1 MRQLWLVFAQ
11 TVTVA
16 VAALFVVTTLK
27 PDWIGTRSF
36 PMQPATVTIVQAPE
50 RLTVAAAP
58 GSYAEAA
65 GRSMHAVVH
74 IFTSRDTL
82 TAGPPLRDDPLS
94 RHFFGDRDEGGQ
106 QAPSGRGSGVI
117 VSPDGLVLTNNHVI
131 DAADGIEIALNDG
144 RKYPARLIG
153 RDPETDLAVLRLQGA
168 AELPFITFSSPESL
182 QVGDVVLA
190 IGNPF
195 GVGQTVTMG
204 IVSALGRTRLGIST
218 FENYIQ
224 TDAAINPGNS
234 GGALV
239 DANGNLVG
247 INTAIYSSTGGSLG
261 IGFAIPVSLASK
273 VLEQIVASGEV
284 TRGWVGVEIQEI
296 TRDLALSFGLKNT
309 AGALISGVL
318 RGSPAEKAGI
328 RPGDIVVELDG
339 RAVIGA
345 REMLEMV
352 AELAPGQRT
361 PFKLRRSGGEV
372 EVAVGIGR
380 RPTPSANRRP

>member
-27 PDWIGTRSF
+27 PDWIGVRTF
-36 PMQPATVTIVQAPE
+36 PRQPATVTIVQAPE
-50 RLTVAAAP
+50 NVTRVSAP

-74 IFTSRDTL
+74 IFTSRDTR
-82 TAGPPLRDDPLS
+82 TAAAPLRDDPLF
-94 RHFFGDRDEGGQ
+94 RHFFGERDEGPQ
-106 QAPSGRGSGVI
+106 QAPSGLGSGVI

-153 RDPETDLAVLRLQGA
+153 RDPETDLAVLRLEGA
-168 AELPFITFSSPESL
+168 ADLPFITFSSPESL

-239 DANGNLVG
+239 DASGNLVG
-247 INTAIYSSTGGSLG
+247 INTAIYSRTGGSLG
-261 IGFAIPVSLASK
+261 IGFAIPVSLART

-296 TRDLALSFGLKNT
+296 TQDLALSFGLQST
-309 AGALISGVL
+309 DGALISGVL

-328 RPGDIVVELDG
+328 RPGDILVELDG
-339 RAVIGA
+339 RAVVGA

-361 PFKLRRSGGEV
+361 LFKLRRSGRALDLPV
-372 EVAVGIGR
+372 EIGR
-380 RPTPSANRRP
+380 RPTPPANRRP